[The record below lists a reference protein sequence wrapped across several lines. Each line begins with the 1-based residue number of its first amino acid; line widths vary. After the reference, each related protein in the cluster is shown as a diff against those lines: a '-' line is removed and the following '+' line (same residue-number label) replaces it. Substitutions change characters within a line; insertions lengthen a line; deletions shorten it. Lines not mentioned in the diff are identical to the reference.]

1 MNHDKSK
8 EAFVEAQKFIAGG
21 VNSPVRTFSAVG
33 SEAPPF
39 ISHGEGTYIFDIDGN
54 KYLDFVGSWG
64 PLILG
69 HADQTSLDELI
80 KTAKKGFSFGAPTL
94 LETQL
99 AKEMLGIY
107 SFLDLV
113 RFCSSGTEATMTAI
127 RLARGF
133 TKKSDIIKFK
143 GCYHGHSDGLLV
155 SAGSAVATLS
165 VPSCDGVLDDYAKH
179 TLLCSYNDIQ
189 SVKDCF
195 DASSDVAAIIIEP
208 IAGNMGLVPADI
220 GFLHEICELARTKG
234 AVIIFDE
241 VMSGF
246 RASLNG
252 VFGFDDFDVDLVT
265 FGKVIGGGMSV
276 GAVAGKAQ
284 IMRHLAP
291 QGNVYQAG
299 TLSGNPLAMATG
311 LATLRAIQEDGFYE
325 KLAKKAQKLSNG
337 LSDLAKTYGVDLV
350 SDYRG
355 SMFGFFFLDTL
366 PQNFDDVQKSDT
378 RLFAKFHKAMLDLGV
393 YLAPS
398 AFETCFINAKM
409 SDEDIEFALSCAS
422 EALKNL

>member
-1 MNHDKSK
+1 
-8 EAFVEAQKFIAGG
+8 
-21 VNSPVRTFSAVG
+21 
-33 SEAPPF
+33 
-39 ISHGEGTYIFDIDGN
+39 
-54 KYLDFVGSWG
+54 
-64 PLILG
+64 
-69 HADQTSLDELI
+69 
-80 KTAKKGFSFGAPTL
+80 
-94 LETQL
+94 
-99 AKEMLGIY
+99 
-107 SFLDLV
+107 
-113 RFCSSGTEATMTAI
+113 MTAI

-220 GFLHEICELARTKG
+220 GFLHELCELARTKG